1 MPVQDEV
8 YTIPEE
14 DVLASLKL
22 EAESRKALR
31 ARVRPDRTPSP
42 TLRPRESGGAS
53 AFSASTLSL
62 FICGGGQL
70 YNQQGKLG
78 VLMLLTQIFAA
89 AANWAII
96 QLWPSLV
103 EMAGLFGVTEWRLV
117 QGIAAAD
124 FLVIVL
130 MAANVYQ
137 AYRQAEGESGGYA
150 GNDNPLLA
158 GLASL
163 VVPGWGQLA
172 NAQPGKAVVFFFS
185 LLSGVYVAV
194 LMKLSPFMRVL
205 ESVDATG
212 ALTSKV
218 ETAAVAILGAA
229 LVMWI
234 LAVYDAFLVA
244 GHRRRM
250 A

>member
-1 MPVQDEV
+1 MQTQEDV

-31 ARVRPDRTPSP
+31 MRVRPDRTPSP
-42 TLRPRESGGAS
+42 TLRPRESSEAH
-53 AFSASTLSL
+53 ALSASTLSL
-62 FICGGGQL
+62 FICGAGQI
-70 YNQQGKLG
+70 YNRQGKLG

-89 AANWAII
+89 AVNWAVI

-103 EMAGLFGVTEWRLV
+103 EMAGLFGVNEWRLM

-130 MAANVYQ
+130 MVASMYQ
-137 AYRQAEGESGGYA
+137 AYRHAEGESGGYA
-150 GNDNPLLA
+150 GADNPLLT
-158 GLASL
+158 GFASL

-172 NAQPGKAVVFFFS
+172 NAQAGKAAVFFFS
-185 LLSGVYVAV
+185 LLSGAYVVV
-194 LMKLSPFMRVL
+194 LMKLSPFVRIL
-205 ESVDATG
+205 ESVDEAG
-212 ALTSKV
+212 ALTSRV

-229 LVMWI
+229 IVMWI

-244 GHRRRM
+244 GLRRRM